1 MMACRVFGALA
12 FGLLGS
18 TAQAARASAASV
30 EQTGVRQATTQ
41 AGRQRRVSVRPEGRL
56 RGGADFGSNA
66 STGVVIDAGSSG
78 SRVYVFRWEPSDP
91 AGTIVELASLR
102 IKPGVSKHARLGGA
116 AAAAQSLLPLLE
128 FARAQ
133 PGVQPAETQVH
144 FMATAGMRLIEPA
157 LQRDVLAAVEQ
168 LLIDSPFLAARPG
181 ARARVLSG
189 EEEALY
195 DWLSVNA
202 ALRLLGGDPERTAS
216 VTDLGGA
223 STQLAFATLP
233 EHVPHEVALARFGHA
248 HVLGV
253 SRLGLGMNEALAN
266 MLSGPSQAAMG
277 SCLARGARATSAHGV
292 ELEGTGDY
300 DGCRTAIRAFIEQY
314 EARRH
319 AGARAPPTMPSNGQW
334 PLYLFDNFPK
344 VRARACAASRG
355 HVRSR
360 ARAVTWPPRAPRVR
374 PRVQG
379 AAILLNATDVP
390 TEQALTLAQ
399 LEELGRAVCAVPE
412 DAIRFQRPL
421 GTAQERS
428 PCFLG
433 AYMVELLHGLYG
445 FPLSPPPGSQVGVLK
460 FVAELNGF
468 SMNWPLGAMV
478 FEAVYAPAAGVACA

>member
-344 VRARACAASRG
+344 
-355 HVRSR
+355 
-360 ARAVTWPPRAPRVR
+360 
-374 PRVQG
+374 G